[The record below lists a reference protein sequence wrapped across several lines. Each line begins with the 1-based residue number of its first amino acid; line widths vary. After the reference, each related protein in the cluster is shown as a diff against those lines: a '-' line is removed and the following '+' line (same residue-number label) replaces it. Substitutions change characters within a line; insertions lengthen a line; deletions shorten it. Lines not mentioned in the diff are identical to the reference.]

1 MPPQTVCEEIP
12 AVNILSL
19 DTVRTTCRFPYTD
32 ADEKTRV
39 QLIPFPTATCNPDH
53 KQRLKCHE
61 DSLARALEQAEA
73 AQEMSARISARF
85 ARLAGRSERRQRQ
98 MAHLSLLE
106 ASLALLEEG
115 NDILSQRLTALEE
128 LTIQQQGELR
138 DIYKALGEMNNS
150 ESSRMY
156 YSPHCDRC
164 PDSEVCKV
172 GEKKGKF
179 GPCLRCTSKGMR
191 CSVLRTYPA
200 IKDARSHTIIHEAG
214 SWNRLGLST
223 PKKAYK
229 SAEFIPS
236 SADED
241 EDSAEKPAPKK
252 QLALQ
257 PPAGKLISENISE
270 GYSVYDPQEPRKK
283 IGEVIKVKPRQPGE
297 IDVLII
303 GQRPTA
309 APKLMREQFTELGEA
324 ITALEAQSA
333 AIIERA
339 EEYRAELRAALIK
352 IQQDNSALVVY
363 EVIEKEMA
371 ELTAKQMRA
380 MSTFKG
386 AMD

>member
-1 MPPQTVCEEIP
+1 MTDAMHNTTHDNHNTTPPQTVCEEIP
-12 AVNILSL
+12 AVDILSL

-53 KQRLKCHE
+53 KQRLKRQE

-73 AQEMSARISARF
+73 AQEMSARISVRF

-106 ASLALLEEG
+106 ALLALLEEG

-138 DIYKALGEMNNS
+138 DIYKALGEMN
-150 ESSRMY
+150 
-156 YSPHCDRC
+156 
-164 PDSEVCKV
+164 V

-179 GPCLRCTSKGMR
+179 GPCLHCTSKGMR
-191 CSVLRTYPA
+191 CSALRTYPA

-236 SADED
+236 SVDED
-241 EDSAEKPAPKK
+241 EDSVAKPAPKK
-252 QLALQ
+252 QLGLQ
-257 PPAGKLISENISE
+257 PPAGKLISENIGE

-283 IGEVIKVKPRQPGE
+283 IGKVIKVKPCQPGE

-309 APKLMREQFTELGEA
+309 APKLTREQFTELGEA
-324 ITALEAQSA
+324 ITALEAQSV
-333 AIIERA
+333 AIIERV

-371 ELTAKQMRA
+371 ELTAEQMRA

>member
-1 MPPQTVCEEIP
+1 MAGIQW
-12 AVNILSL
+12 
-19 DTVRTTCRFPYTD
+19 TD
-32 ADEKTRV
+32 RD
-39 QLIPFPTATCNPDH
+39 QMSATCNPDH
-53 KQRLKCHE
+53 KQRLKRQE

-98 MAHLSLLE
+98 MVHLSLLE

-138 DIYKALGEMNNS
+138 DIYKALGEMNATQS
-150 ESSRMY
+150 LSIFGKPSTLHPY
-156 YSPHCDRC
+156 K
-164 PDSEVCKV
+164 VCKV

-179 GPCLRCTSKGMR
+179 GPYLRCTSKGMR
-191 CSVLRTYPA
+191 CSALRTYPA
-200 IKDARSHTIIHEAG
+200 IKDARSHAIIHEAG
-214 SWNRLGLST
+214 SWNRLGLSM

-236 SADED
+236 SVDED
-241 EDSAEKPAPKK
+241 EDSVAKPAPKK

-257 PPAGKLISENISE
+257 PPAGGKSAAGKLISENIGE

-303 GQRPTA
+303 GQQPTA
-309 APKLMREQFTELGEA
+309 APKLTREQFTELGEA

-363 EVIEKEMA
+363 EVNEKEMA
-371 ELTAKQMRA
+371 ELTAEQMRA